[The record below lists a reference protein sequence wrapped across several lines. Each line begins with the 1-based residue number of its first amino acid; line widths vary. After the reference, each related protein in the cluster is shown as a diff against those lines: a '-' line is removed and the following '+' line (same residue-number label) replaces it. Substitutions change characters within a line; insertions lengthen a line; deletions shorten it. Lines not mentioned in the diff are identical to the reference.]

1 MHNARLGLKRLLST
15 QKARLEPGF
24 FRYPDA
30 RIYPGA
36 DHVGL
41 LPISA
46 VLISLAAVLAFFN
59 YRVLGLPTSIGVMLL
74 SLLFSAAL
82 VAADFF
88 GPGLGVDLGI
98 HEQAQRWLQ
107 NIDFNKALMD
117 GMLSFLLFAGA
128 MHVNLGDLWTHR
140 FSIGMLASVGVV
152 LSTAIIGAVTYY
164 LVSLFGFDLPL
175 IYCLLFGALI
185 SPTDPIAVLSILK
198 QAGASEALETNITG
212 ESLFND
218 GVAVVV
224 FLALLGLTGAQ
235 HASGPGGIALLF
247 VQEVAGGALLGLV
260 LGGATF
266 WMLNQID
273 DHQVEVL
280 LTLALVLGG
289 YQLALAL
296 HASGPLAMVVAG
308 LLIGNHGRL
317 FAMSDTTRQHLDIFW
332 DIVDEILNTVL
343 FVMIGLELIAITL
356 DERYLAF
363 GLAAIP
369 LVLITRFVCVGLALK
384 LIGPLHHLGH
394 NATALLTWA
403 GLRGGISVALAL
415 ALPEGEA
422 RNAILAITYCVVLFS
437 IVVQGLTVGRVIGRL
452 SPSTSAPSS
461 AKDTSE

>member
-1 MHNARLGLKRLLST
+1 M
-15 QKARLEPGF
+15 
-24 FRYPDA
+24 
-30 RIYPGA
+30 
-36 DHVGL
+36 GL

-198 QAGASEALETNITG
+198 QAGASEALETNIRR
-212 ESLFND
+212 
-218 GVAVVV
+218 VVV
-224 FLALLGLTGAQ
+224 QRRRGGGSF
-235 HASGPGGIALLF
+235 SGIARPDRRAAR
-247 VQEVAGGALLGLV
+247 ERAGRHRAAFRARGRGRR
-260 LGGATF
+260 
-266 WMLNQID
+266 
-273 DHQVEVL
+273 
-280 LTLALVLGG
+280 LAGPR
-289 YQLALAL
+289 
-296 HASGPLAMVVAG
+296 SG
-308 LLIGNHGRL
+308 RCD
-317 FAMSDTTRQHLDIFW
+317 FLD
-332 DIVDEILNTVL
+332 
-343 FVMIGLELIAITL
+343 A
-356 DERYLAF
+356 
-363 GLAAIP
+363 
-369 LVLITRFVCVGLALK
+369 
-384 LIGPLHHLGH
+384 
-394 NATALLTWA
+394 
-403 GLRGGISVALAL
+403 
-415 ALPEGEA
+415 
-422 RNAILAITYCVVLFS
+422 
-437 IVVQGLTVGRVIGRL
+437 
-452 SPSTSAPSS
+452 
-461 AKDTSE
+461 